1 MGKEHE
7 GFEPTTQP
15 PGWLTT
21 TTAHNIRGLLR
32 RVFFRIEALAHLS
45 PLIREL
51 IEGINETSVSWRTS

>member
-1 MGKEHE
+1 MGNDSA

-15 PGWLTT
+15 PGWLAT

-32 RVFFRIEALAHLS
+32 TVFFRIEALKHLL

-51 IEGINETSVSWRTS
+51 IKGINETSVSWRTS